1 MLNTNCSFF
10 QAPKEIDLT
19 NSFDSIRIKKM
30 NKIDKDMQLNDR
42 SVRKEM
48 GFRFLL
54 FRKAIQKTEKQL
66 ASELNIQE
74 STINEIENGSTYP
87 KITWLH
93 YLYEN
98 YRLDINWLLTQ
109 NGRMFTKE
117 SRPGKN
123 DSPEQKYAELI
134 ELMQVPA
141 VEQAI
146 NATLTK
152 LRALLKLEKQNEDD
166 EDRK

>member
-1 MLNTNCSFF
+1 
-10 QAPKEIDLT
+10 
-19 NSFDSIRIKKM
+19 M
-30 NKIDKDMQLNDR
+30 NKIDKDMQLNDKT
-42 SVRKEM
+42 VRKEM

-54 FRKAIQKTEKQL
+54 FRKAIQKTGKQL
-66 ASELNIQE
+66 ASELNIPE

-93 YLYEN
+93 YLYEKYELN
-98 YRLDINWLLTQ
+98 INWLLTQ

-117 SRPGKN
+117 SRPGKK

-152 LRALLKLEKQNEDD
+152 IRALLKLEKQNEDD
-166 EDRK
+166 ENRK